1 MRSPLYRLRLS
12 QVERA
17 LEPFEAIRGRSA
29 PPGGWLR
36 SIRESLG
43 RSLRS
48 QAAMVGVAP
57 ATLHK
62 SERSEAED
70 RITLA
75 QLRRLAEGLD
85 CELVYALVPKRPL
98 HDMVEARADLL
109 ARNEVMGVAHTMSL
123 ENQRP
128 SDTFVERQVTDRR
141 QELLSGSWARL
152 WR

>member
-75 QLRRLAEGLD
+75 QLRKLAEGLD

-98 HDMVEARADLL
+98 HDMVEARADFL
-109 ARNEVMGVAHTMSL
+109 ARKEVMGVTHTMIL

>member
-1 MRSPLYRLRLS
+1 
-12 QVERA
+12 
-17 LEPFEAIRGRSA
+17 
-29 PPGGWLR
+29 
-36 SIRESLG
+36 
-43 RSLRS
+43 
-48 QAAMVGVAP
+48 MVGVAP

-75 QLRRLAEGLD
+75 QLRKLAEGLD

-98 HDMVEARADLL
+98 HDMVEARADFL
-109 ARNEVMGVAHTMSL
+109 ARKEVMGVTHTMSL